1 MNDRQTGRAI
11 ALATWLAELEA
22 LAGTGAWVDVRAS
35 LEHDLPAVQNS
46 AELIM
51 LYGESLL
58 RVGLPR
64 EAFEW
69 LAPRLDTMAAAA
81 NHRAWLRSVNLTGA
95 AAFELGRITEAERYF
110 EQAHEG
116 AVKADDHLTC
126 ARALNN
132 LALVAS
138 TRGEWSTAIRYYQ
151 LAIPSYE
158 RVASVRGIAEC
169 YHNIAATLIESGDLD
184 GADDWDRQAMDLA
197 RETSN
202 DRLWAFALG
211 GRAEVRLRKRD
222 SALALALAARAA
234 TAFRDLNDRASEAH
248 ALRLVGEAQHDQL
261 LTSTAI
267 NTLTVAMSLAKE
279 SAVVRVLGECLLA
292 RARCFLNLGEHTSAT
307 LDLTEAREHF
317 KALGAS
323 EKMQTVSRL
332 LASIGET
339 TDRPADARG

>member
-1 MNDRQTGRAI
+1 MNDRPAGRAI
-11 ALATWLAELEA
+11 ALATWLAKLDS
-22 LAGTGAWVDVRAS
+22 LAAAGAWTDVRSS
-35 LEHDLPAVQNS
+35 LEGDLSSVADS

-58 RVGLPR
+58 RLGHPR

-69 LAPRLDTMAAAA
+69 LAPRLDAMASAA
-81 NHRAWLRSVNLTGA
+81 NRRAWLRSVNLIGA
-95 AAFELGRITEAERYF
+95 AAFELGRIAEAERF
-110 EQAHEG
+110 FQQAHES
-116 AVKADDHLTC
+116 AVDADDHLTG

-138 TRGEWSTAIRYYQ
+138 TRGDWSTAMRYYQ

-184 GADDWDRQAMDLA
+184 EADDWDRKAMELA

-222 SALALALAARAA
+222 AALALALATRAA
-234 TAFRDLNDRASEAH
+234 SAFRELNDRASEAH
-248 ALRLVGEAQHDQL
+248 ALRLVGEAQHEQGQTRD
-261 LTSTAI
+261 AI
-267 NTLTVAMSLAKE
+267 ETLTTAMALAKE
-279 SAVVRVLGECLLA
+279 SAVLRVFGECLLA
-292 RARCFLNLGEHTSAT
+292 RARCLLSLSDDAAAA
-307 LDLTEAREHF
+307 LDLADAQRHF
-317 KALGAS
+317 LALGAS
-323 EKMQTVSRL
+323 EKVRTALRL
-332 LASIGET
+332 LAGI
-339 TDRPADARG
+339 TDKMNVGPHRQR